1 MVGWTQIGLGSMDI
15 RVATM
20 LAFQMGLLHGFSPIY
35 LRGNQI
41 LQVFRSTLTIYG
53 QLWSMLLQPGE
64 LKPPYGEGAPENCHL
79 KPDRMS
85 AILFRQT
92 CAPIIN
98 WILYEAS
105 FEYLANLP
113 AADDIHEE
121 TKLGRVKPIAGWQ
134 ILLQRINKFLA
145 GANRYKLEIWNL
157 EKTEIL
163 HTFAFAL

>member
-1 MVGWTQIGLGSMDI
+1 
-15 RVATM
+15 M

-85 AILFRQT
+85 AILFLPI
-92 CAPIIN
+92 CAPIIIL
-98 WILYEAS
+98 ILYGAS

-134 ILLQRINKFLA
+134 ILLPSMNKLP
-145 GANRYKLEIWNL
+145 GANKLPRRNKLQGANKLEIWNL
-157 EKTEIL
+157 EKTDFLCEIL